1 MAIWLWCIRVSQ
13 ARPRP
18 GDARGGEDVSR
29 RGEDVSRDE
38 LSLRTNCLSGRIV
51 SPLAAGTGDHKDYRS
66 IVTLEKQD
74 RVRTAGRVEPEETR
88 TTEGKPGL
96 LSLPPEKCRGEM

>member
-1 MAIWLWCIRVSQ
+1 MAIQLWCIRVSQ
-13 ARPRP
+13 ARP

-38 LSLRTNCLSGRIV
+38 LSLGTNCLTSARQE
-51 SPLAAGTGDHKDYRS
+51 PGTTRT
-66 IVTLEKQD
+66 IATLERQD

>member
-1 MAIWLWCIRVSQ
+1 MAIQLWCIRVSQ
-13 ARPRP
+13 ARP

-29 RGEDVSRDE
+29 DE
-38 LSLRTNCLSGRIV
+38 LSHLC
-51 SPLAAGTGDHKDYRS
+51 AAGTGDHKDHRNPR
-66 IVTLEKQD
+66 KAGQG
-74 RVRTAGRVEPEETR
+74 VRTAGRVEPEETR

>member
-29 RGEDVSRDE
+29 DE
-38 LSLRTNCLSGRIV
+38 LSHLC
-51 SPLAAGTGDHKDYRS
+51 AAGTGDHKDHRNAR
-66 IVTLEKQD
+66 KAGQG
-74 RVRTAGRVEPEETR
+74 VRTAGRVEPEETR